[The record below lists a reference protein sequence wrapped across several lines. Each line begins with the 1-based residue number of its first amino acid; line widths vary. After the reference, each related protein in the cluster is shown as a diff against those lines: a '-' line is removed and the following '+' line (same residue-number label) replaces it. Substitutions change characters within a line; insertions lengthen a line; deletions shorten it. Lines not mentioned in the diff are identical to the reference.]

1 MGENDSLDE
10 IRNNKLDS
18 AFKEVMSLA
27 DILSNTLEPLVT
39 ELKGMEPEEIRKC
52 LPLEKDGDRIVKL
65 EQEIHT
71 PDGNAIRLDVLFE
84 LKTPGN
90 KPIRIEVN
98 LEGQSKRRQ
107 SYPLLN
113 RAVYYNAS
121 LIHDQKGKYFQGD
134 HYEKMNKVYSI
145 WFILSPRRN
154 EMNTII
160 RHHMVPENITG
171 SASSECHRCD
181 MMEIIEVNIG
191 ETVDQNNKLLGILN
205 TLFSKTLDADERIKI
220 LNENYKIGLSE
231 YLVRGVRDLSMV
243 TYDPTMDEEI
253 LMDYIDDR
261 IDEMIDAGK
270 LFTSEQMQQQVQQMQ
285 QQMQQ
290 HRDEIIDVIVGMIV
304 KLVDGGWSYER
315 AIEESVPDEYRAEV
329 RDRISE
335 RFS

>member
-65 EQEIHT
+65 EQEIPT

-113 RAVYYNAS
+113 RAIYYNAS

-145 WFILSPRRN
+145 WFILSPRKD

-171 SASSECHRCD
+171 SASSECHRSD

-191 ETVDQNNKLLGILN
+191 ETVDQNNKLMGILN
-205 TLFSKTLDADERIKI
+205 TLFSKTLDADERIRI

-270 LFTSEQMQQQVQQMQ
+270 LFTSEQMQQQLQQMQ
-285 QQMQQ
+285 QL
-290 HRDEIIDVIVGMIV
+290 IDKCVDTYVETV
-304 KLVDGGWSYER
+304 VELVNEGWSYDR
-315 AIEESVPDEYRAEV
+315 AIDKSVPDELKAEV
-329 RDRISE
+329 RSRISKL
-335 RFS
+335 

>member
-1 MGENDSLDE
+1 
-10 IRNNKLDS
+10 
-18 AFKEVMSLA
+18 
-27 DILSNTLEPLVT
+27 
-39 ELKGMEPEEIRKC
+39 
-52 LPLEKDGDRIVKL
+52 
-65 EQEIHT
+65 
-71 PDGNAIRLDVLFE
+71 
-84 LKTPGN
+84 
-90 KPIRIEVN
+90 
-98 LEGQSKRRQ
+98 
-107 SYPLLN
+107 
-113 RAVYYNAS
+113 
-121 LIHDQKGKYFQGD
+121 
-134 HYEKMNKVYSI
+134 
-145 WFILSPRRN
+145 
-154 EMNTII
+154 
-160 RHHMVPENITG
+160 
-171 SASSECHRCD
+171 

-270 LFTSEQMQQQVQQMQ
+270 LFTSEQMQQQVQQ
-285 QQMQQ
+285 
-290 HRDEIIDVIVGMIV
+290 HRDEIIDVIVGMVV

-329 RDRISE
+329 RARISE